1 MWQIKGNGDRSVK
14 ENRKWIGKLLAV
26 VLCLAAGAVPLEALA
41 EDAVSQSAEGEI
53 TADNE
58 REGVRTGS
66 VDGIVEGSVTW
77 TYDPAT
83 KETVVTGSGRRE
95 ANTAIAFVSPFL
107 EETEHIRFENCV
119 LSGSYW
125 GLFAH
130 LSDLETINFSGL
142 VADNVTNM
150 GGMFAYCSS
159 LTSLDM
165 SGFDTGN
172 VTDMRNMFQHCVKLG
187 SLDVS
192 GLDTENVTNM
202 SYMFSA
208 CDCLNSLDVSGFNTE
223 NVESMG
229 GMFNGCSGLSS
240 LDVSGFDTG
249 NARNM
254 SYMFNDCSGLSSLD
268 VSGLD
273 TGNVN
278 AMSQMFAGCSS
289 LSSLDMSGLD
299 TKNVK
304 HMYSMF
310 NGCSGL
316 SSLDVSGLGTGNVT
330 DMDSMFSGCSG
341 LSSLDVSG
349 FDMEK
354 VRYGRGIFSG
364 CIGLKILNAPK
375 NLGER
380 EIDLPGTFVDQEG
393 NRTDV
398 LDVNYSGKLLTREAT
413 VSESGYVVSGTV
425 QLSGDTTA
433 TVELIDAQGTV
444 AATQTVTSSTAEYRL
459 ENVPAGTYTL
469 RVSQANGVVREYAV
483 AVTDTDVSQDTEV
496 QLLGDVNGDGTI
508 NARDKRMLFNHIEN
522 ISELTGYLFEVG
534 DVNGDGTIN
543 ARDKKMLYNHIERIA
558 ALWQEN

>member
-1 MWQIKGNGDRSVK
+1 MQRAKLRQIMNGR
-14 ENRKWIGKLLAV
+14 
-26 VLCLAAGAVPLEALA
+26 
-41 EDAVSQSAEGEI
+41 
-53 TADNE
+53 
-58 REGVRTGS
+58 GVRTGS

-130 LSDLETINFSGL
+130 LTALETINFSGL

-192 GLDTENVTNM
+192 GLDTKNVTNM

-208 CDCLNSLDVSGFNTE
+208 CDCLNSLDVSGFNTK

-316 SSLDVSGLGTGNVT
+316 SSLDVSGFDTGNVT

-341 LSSLDVSG
+341 LSSLDVSE

-364 CIGLKILNAPK
+364 CIGLKILTAPK
-375 NLGER
+375 NLGTSK
-380 EIDLPGTFVDQEG
+380 IDLPGTFVDQEG

-398 LDVNYSGKLLTREAT
+398 LDENYSGKLLTRVDA
-413 VSESGYVVSGTV
+413 VSGPVHVISGTV
-425 QLSGDTTA
+425 KLSGDTTA

-508 NARDKRMLFNHIEN
+508 NARDKKMLFNHIEN